1 MKPFESFMSRQLEE
15 YITHRQ
21 GLGYNPMPTRYHL
34 VIFDHYLIQSGAN
47 WDSLQPAFFLEMRSK
62 LTLEP
67 ASVNNALTAIRGFF
81 SFLMRRDMIAHN
93 PLEDIPPLKE
103 NIVVPFVFSPLQIEQ
118 LLKIC
123 CQRIR
128 KNKACFLTDMAIYL
142 ALTLMARCGLRIS
155 EPVRLLKHNYR
166 PDEASIYIEKT
177 KFKKDRLIP
186 IPKTVASQIKNYI
199 SARQTIRPDDANPY
213 LLAGRREKPLSA
225 TVLKDAFHNAVR
237 EMGLKQPRRV
247 MGNVNFNPPR
257 SHSLR
262 HSFAV
267 NTLIKIK
274 ERGESA
280 QYALPI
286 LAAYMGHS
294 DYKHTAV
301 YLKVADAASRKNLID
316 FTLWQKRKE

>member
-1 MKPFESFMSRQLEE
+1 MKPFESFLSRQLDE
-15 YITHRQ
+15 YITYRQ
-21 GLGYNPMPTRYHL
+21 GLGYNTMPTRYHL
-34 VIFDHYLIQSGAN
+34 LVFDQYLMQSKAD
-47 WDSLQPAFFLEMRSK
+47 WDSLQPAFFLEMRST
-62 LTLEP
+62 LPLEP
-67 ASVNNALTAIRGFF
+67 ASANNALIAIRGFF
-81 SFLMRRDMIAHN
+81 NFLMRRDITAQN
-93 PLEDIPPLKE
+93 PLDDIPPLRE

-118 LLKIC
+118 LLQRC

-166 PDEASIYIEKT
+166 PDEATIYIEKT

-186 IPKTVASQIKNYI
+186 VPKSVITQIENYI
-199 SARQTIRPDDANPY
+199 SVRKNIRPNDNNPY
-213 LLAGRREKPLSA
+213 LLAGRRDKPLSA
-225 TVLKDAFHNAVR
+225 TVVKNALHSAVR
-237 EMGLKQPRRV
+237 DMGLSQPRR
-247 MGNVNFNPPR
+247 MLGNVNFNPPR

-267 NTLIKIK
+267 NTLLKIK
-274 ERGESA
+274 QRGESA

-301 YLKVADAASRKNLID
+301 YLKVADAASRKDLVD
-316 FTLWQKRKE
+316 FTLWQKRKR

>member
-1 MKPFESFMSRQLEE
+1 MKPFESFLSRQLDE
-15 YITHRQ
+15 YISYRQ
-21 GLGYNPMPTRYHL
+21 GLGYNPMPSRYHL
-34 VIFDHYLIQSGAN
+34 LVFDQYLIQSGAD

-67 ASVNNALTAIRGFF
+67 ASVNNAVTAIRGFF
-81 SFLMRRDMIAHN
+81 NFLMRRDITARN

-103 NIVVPFVFSPLQIEQ
+103 NIVVPFVFSPLQIDK
-118 LLKIC
+118 LLQIC

-166 PDEASIYIEKT
+166 PDEATIYIEKT

-186 IPKTVASQIKNYI
+186 LTKSIITQIENYI
-199 SARQTIRPDDANPY
+199 SARQTIRPGDNNPF
-213 LLAGRREKPLSA
+213 LLAGRRDKPLSA
-225 TVLKDAFHNAVR
+225 TVVKNAFHQAVR
-237 EMGLKQPRRV
+237 DMGLKQPRMV
-247 MGNVNFNPPR
+247 LGNVNFNPPR

-267 NTLIKIK
+267 NTLLKIK

-301 YLKVADAASRKNLID
+301 YLKVADAKSRKNLVD
-316 FTLWQKRKE
+316 FTIWQKRKR

>member
-1 MKPFESFMSRQLEE
+1 MKPFESFLSRQLDE
-15 YITHRQ
+15 YIIYRQ
-21 GLGYNPMPTRYHL
+21 GLGYNPMPCRYHL
-34 VIFDHYLIQSGAN
+34 YVFDHYLIQSGAD

-67 ASVNNALTAIRGFF
+67 ASVNNAVTAIRGFF
-81 SFLMRRDMIAHN
+81 NFLMRRDKIAQN

-103 NIVVPFVFSPLQIEQ
+103 NIVVPFVFSPSQIEQ
-118 LLKIC
+118 LLRVC
-123 CQRIR
+123 CRGIR

-155 EPVRLLKHNYR
+155 EPIRLLKHNYC
-166 PDEASIYIEKT
+166 PDEATIYIEKT

-186 IPKTVASQIKNYI
+186 IPKSVITQIENYT
-199 SARQTIRPDDANPY
+199 SARKTIRPDDNNPY
-213 LLAGRREKPLSA
+213 LLAGRRDKPLSA
-225 TVLKDAFHNAVR
+225 TVVKDAFHKAVR
-237 EMGLKQPRRV
+237 AMGLNQPRRV
-247 MGNVNFNPPR
+247 LGNVNFNPPR

-274 ERGESA
+274 QRGEST

-301 YLKVADAASRKNLID
+301 YLKVADAASRKNLVD
-316 FTLWQKRKE
+316 FALWQKRKR

>member
-1 MKPFESFMSRQLEE
+1 MKPFESFLSLQFDE
-15 YITHRQ
+15 YIHYRQ
-21 GLGYNPMPTRYHL
+21 DLGYNPMPSRYHL
-34 VIFDHYLIQSGAN
+34 LVFDQYLIQSGAD
-47 WDSLQPAFFLEMRSK
+47 WDSLQPAFFLKMRSK

-67 ASVNNALTAIRGFF
+67 ASLNNALTAIRGFF
-81 SFLMRRDMIAHN
+81 NFLMRRDKIAQN

-103 NIVVPFVFSPLQIEQ
+103 NIVVPFVFSPLQIDK
-118 LLKIC
+118 LLRIC

-128 KNKACFLTDMAIYL
+128 KNNACFLTDMAIYL

-155 EPVRLLKHNYR
+155 EPIRLLKHNYR
-166 PDEASIYIEKT
+166 SDEATIYIEKT

-186 IPKTVASQIKNYI
+186 VPKIVITQIENYI
-199 SARQTIRPDDANPY
+199 SARQTMRPNDNNPY
-213 LLAGRREKPLSA
+213 LLAGRRDKPLSA
-225 TVLKDAFHNAVR
+225 SVVKDVFHKAVR
-237 EMGLKQPRRV
+237 EMGLNKTRNIL
-247 MGNVNFNPPR
+247 GNMNFNPPR

-267 NTLIKIK
+267 NTLISIK

-301 YLKVADAASRKNLID
+301 YLKVSDAKSRKNLVD
-316 FTLWQKRKE
+316 FALWQKRKR

>member
-1 MKPFESFMSRQLEE
+1 MKPFESFMSRQLNE
-15 YITHRQ
+15 YISYRQ
-21 GLGYNPMPTRYHL
+21 SLGYNPMPCRYHL
-34 VIFDHYLIQSGAN
+34 YVFDHYLIQSGAD

-81 SFLMRRDMIAHN
+81 NFLMRRDKIAQN

-103 NIVVPFVFSPLQIEQ
+103 NIVVPFVFSPLQVDQ
-118 LLKIC
+118 LLRIC
-123 CQRIR
+123 CLGIR

-155 EPVRLLKHNYR
+155 EPIRLLKHNYR
-166 PDEASIYIEKT
+166 SDEATIYIEKT

-186 IPKTVASQIKNYI
+186 IPKSVVIQIENYI
-199 SARQTIRPDDANPY
+199 SARQTIRPDDNNPY
-213 LLAGRREKPLSA
+213 LLAGRRDKPLSA
-225 TVLKDAFHNAVR
+225 TVVKNAFHNAVR
-237 EMGLKQPRRV
+237 GMGLNQPRRV
-247 MGNVNFNPPR
+247 LGNVNFNPPR

-274 ERGESA
+274 EHGGSP
-280 QYALPI
+280 QNALPI

-301 YLKVADAASRKNLID
+301 YLKVADAASRKNLVD
-316 FTLWQKRKE
+316 FALWQKRKK